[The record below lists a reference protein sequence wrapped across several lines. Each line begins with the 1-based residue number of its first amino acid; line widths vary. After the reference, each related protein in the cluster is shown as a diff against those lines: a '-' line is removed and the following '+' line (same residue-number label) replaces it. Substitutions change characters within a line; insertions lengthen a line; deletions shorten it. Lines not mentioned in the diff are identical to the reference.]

1 MQHEK
6 VNPILNGGRGG
17 GGANSRPKLY
27 FNIAQKLLG
36 VGS

>member
-1 MQHEK
+1 MQHDK
-6 VNPILNGGRGG
+6 VNPILNGE
-17 GGANSRPKLY
+17 GANSRPKLY